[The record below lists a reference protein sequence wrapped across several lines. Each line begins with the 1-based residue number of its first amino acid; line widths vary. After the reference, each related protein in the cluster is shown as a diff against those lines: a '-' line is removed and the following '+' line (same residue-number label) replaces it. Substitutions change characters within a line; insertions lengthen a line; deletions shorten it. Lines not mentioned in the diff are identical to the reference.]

1 MASRKERV
9 ANPEGR
15 MALKE
20 HLIELRNRLFIALG
34 ALLVT
39 TIAGF
44 FLYYPVLDILIQPV
58 KSLGGEV
65 NFTTAVSPFDTMI
78 QVSVFLGVVLSAPIW
93 LYQIWAFIV
102 PGLHKNEKKYALGFI
117 GAALPLFLLGLYLGF
132 WVLPHA
138 LQFFMGLTPGTAT
151 NIIGIDVYLPFVLRL
166 LLAFGI
172 AMIVPVLM
180 VGLNFMGI
188 LPGKLIV
195 KHWRITVFLICLVA
209 AMAAPGGDALTMLVL
224 AGPLLILFAVATIF
238 CLVRDKRVAK
248 KRAEQEAENERMA
261 RGEGSSLPKPETID

>member
-1 MASRKERV
+1 MASRKERA

-20 HLIELRNRLFIALG
+20 HLIELRNRLFISLG

-44 FLYYPVLDILIQPV
+44 FLYYPVLNILIQPI
-58 KSLGGEV
+58 KTLGGEV

-78 QVSVFLGVVLSAPIW
+78 QVSVFLGVVLSAPVW
-93 LYQIWAFIV
+93 LYELWAFIV
-102 PGLHKNEKKYALGFI
+102 PGLHKNEKRYPLGFI
-117 GAALPLFLLGLYLGF
+117 LASVPLFLLGLYLGF

-138 LQFFMGLTPGTAT
+138 LQFFLGLTPGNAT

-180 VGLNFMGI
+180 VGLNMLGV

-195 KHWRITVFLICLVA
+195 KNWRITVFLICLVA
-209 AMAAPGGDALTMLVL
+209 AMAAPGGDALTMFVL
-224 AGPLLILFAVATIF
+224 AGPLLLLFAAATVF

-248 KRAEQEAENERMA
+248 KRAAQAEENEKMA
-261 RGEGSSLPKPETID
+261 AGETSEIAKPEAID

>member
-1 MASRKERV
+1 MASHKERV
-9 ANPEGR
+9 DNPEGR

-20 HLIELRNRLFIALG
+20 HLIELRNRLFVSLG

-44 FLYYPVLDILIQPV
+44 FLYFPVLDLLIQPV
-58 KSLGGEV
+58 KSFGGEV

-78 QVSVFLGVVLSAPIW
+78 QVSVFLGVVLSAPVW
-93 LYQIWAFIV
+93 LYEVWAFIV
-102 PGLHKNEKKYALGFI
+102 PGLHKNEKRYALGFI
-117 GAALPLFLLGLYLGF
+117 AAALPLFLLGLYLGF

-138 LQFFMGLTPGTAT
+138 LQFFMGLTPGNAT

-166 LLAFGI
+166 LLAFGL

-180 VGLNFMGI
+180 VGMNMIGI
-188 LPGKLIV
+188 LPGKVIV
-195 KHWRITVFLICLVA
+195 KNWRITVFLICLVA
-209 AMAAPGGDALTMLVL
+209 AMAAPGGDALTMFVL
-224 AGPLLILFAVATIF
+224 AGPLLLLFFGATVF

-248 KRAEQEAENERMA
+248 KRATQEAENERMA
-261 RGEGSSLPKPETID
+261 KGQGSSVPAPETID